1 MFEVKHQYSAIL
13 WDMYSLLFPSPEV
26 GVSLEALSLKLLC
39 LVKRFFQKKKKFI
52 WNILLYKP
60 ADKVESKR

>member
-1 MFEVKHQYSAIL
+1 MFEVKHHYSAIL

-26 GVSLEALSLKLLC
+26 GVSLEALSLKLMPGQE
-39 LVKRFFQKKKKFI
+39 VFSKKKIFI

>member
-1 MFEVKHQYSAIL
+1 MPGQEVFS
-13 WDMYSLLFPSPEV
+13 
-26 GVSLEALSLKLLC
+26 
-39 LVKRFFQKKKKFI
+39 KKKFI

>member
-1 MFEVKHQYSAIL
+1 MSEVKHQYSAIL
-13 WDMYSLLFPSPEV
+13 WDMYSLLFPSPEF
-26 GVSLEALSLKLLC
+26 GSLIFKTLMPGQEVFS
-39 LVKRFFQKKKKFI
+39 KKKKFI

>member
-1 MFEVKHQYSAIL
+1 MFEVKHQYGAIL
-13 WDMYSLLFPSPEV
+13 WDVFTTFPISWGWRQFGSLIFKTLMPGQEV
-26 GVSLEALSLKLLC
+26 FS
-39 LVKRFFQKKKKFI
+39 KKKNFI